1 VLAHNSVDRGIMAR
15 DSIELTQYDDLVS
28 TPRGRTSRSVSGQKT
43 RASADDFG
51 DSSNSRFDDNE
62 DIPLLKTAG
71 AQKRRDAKAKA
82 SAADDSE
89 LLINPD
95 DLDLEDLDGEEA
107 QFLRTNKRVPV
118 RRSPIPRKAASQLK
132 IAGIAVA
139 VIVVFAGL
147 WEWADSYGTHSWR
160 FRLNSSDAV
169 EISGV
174 HNASPRQVMEVAGAD
189 IGKNIFYVPL
199 EERQRQLEQIPWVE
213 KASVMRLLPNRI
225 AVTIQERTPVAFAQI
240 GARISLIDA
249 GGVVMGMPANRQIK
263 YSFPV
268 IRGITETEPLSSRAA
283 AMKIYNRLVSELG
296 SSDGAPATG
305 SGNGAGYVR
314 QLSEVD
320 LSDPEDVKVTAN
332 DAGGTMVVHLGKE
345 DFLPRYK
352 LYVAHIGEW
361 RQQYQNV
368 QSVDLRYEGQV
379 VVNPDKPA
387 ASEKPLPRMNADLKK
402 PVLKPVSAKVAA
414 KPINQKVAA
423 KKPVQHGSTAQK
435 KQKQGKP

>member
-1 VLAHNSVDRGIMAR
+1 MLAHNSVDRGIMAR

-62 DIPLLKTAG
+62 DIPLPKTAG

-147 WEWADSYGTHSWR
+147 WAWADSYGTHSWR

-225 AVTIQERTPVAFAQI
+225 AVTIQERTPVA
-240 GARISLIDA
+240 
-249 GGVVMGMPANRQIK
+249 
-263 YSFPV
+263 
-268 IRGITETEPLSSRAA
+268 
-283 AMKIYNRLVSELG
+283 
-296 SSDGAPATG
+296 
-305 SGNGAGYVR
+305 
-314 QLSEVD
+314 
-320 LSDPEDVKVTAN
+320 
-332 DAGGTMVVHLGKE
+332 
-345 DFLPRYK
+345 
-352 LYVAHIGEW
+352 W
-361 RQQYQNV
+361 
-368 QSVDLRYEGQV
+368 
-379 VVNPDKPA
+379 
-387 ASEKPLPRMNADLKK
+387 
-402 PVLKPVSAKVAA
+402 
-414 KPINQKVAA
+414 
-423 KKPVQHGSTAQK
+423 
-435 KQKQGKP
+435 